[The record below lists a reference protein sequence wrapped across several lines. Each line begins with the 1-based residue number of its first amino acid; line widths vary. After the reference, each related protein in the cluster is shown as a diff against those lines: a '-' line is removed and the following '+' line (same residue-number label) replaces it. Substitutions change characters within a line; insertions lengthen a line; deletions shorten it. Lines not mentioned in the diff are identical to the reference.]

1 MLNSKK
7 IDYSALFHGTDALRV
22 MPPPP
27 AKFVDK
33 EKAIIREKETFIMDV
48 EAEVDRQMLCSKII
62 TLVQNQLEENKAK
75 AASGN
80 ADLPETPR
88 S

>member
-1 MLNSKK
+1 LLSFPRSDEEDFASDFEKIKSMLNSKK

-48 EAEVDRQMLCSKII
+48 EAEVDRQ
-62 TLVQNQLEENKAK
+62 
-75 AASGN
+75 
-80 ADLPETPR
+80 
-88 S
+88 